1 MPSVAY
7 LHLGTLFG
15 SVCMTS
21 DVLSLGYVALFLVG
35 CATLSERSVW
45 AVRTNTWPA
54 FLPALSF
61 ARGGGLLLNLYVVGV
76 LCFSVAAFLFHA
88 AVIWAKESKTSDD
101 DPKNLGSQDT
111 SAALGSSK
119 DGRIFVALISMGLDA
134 MTFGSTAALAKADR
148 VVECKGAQVL
158 VQEMVLVR
166 HTLAA
171 LTVSLNPCALSVM
184 YLVYILVHLWSWTLG
199 YDGGGGMWNRVGYRA
214 LLLSHKM
221 LGYYAG
227 LHLFLIYLFGATLE
241 NVTITITCPIAST
254 LGLVCFLLLPLPIA
268 PSHFRSFSPSLSKVL
283 CIALSP
289 AVTRITA
296 SSITCKKNNN
306 APLVT
311 RLRVYI

>member
-1 MPSVAY
+1 MPNVAY

-45 AVRTNTWPA
+45 AIRTNTWPA

-61 ARGGGLLLNLYVVGV
+61 ARGGGLRLNLYVAGV
-76 LCFSVAAFLFHA
+76 LCLSVAAFLFHA
-88 AVIWAKESKTSDD
+88 AVILAKESKTSDD

-134 MTFGSTAALAKADR
+134 MTFCSTAALAKADR
-148 VVECKGAQVL
+148 VVECKSSQVL

-171 LTVSLNPCALSVM
+171 LTVSLNPCALSVV

-199 YDGGGGMWNRVGYRA
+199 CDGGGGMWSREGYRA

-227 LHLFLIYLFGATLE
+227 LHLFLIYLFGSTLE